1 MIDRYLFVYLKDEG
15 YTERKPTDGMSIHLD
30 RGTDQSSNK
39 QILHGKEMGKNDCAM
54 ENLQFNTSIKG
65 SLSVLPCL
73 SLSVPVCLSNISPSA
88 PLHCKVTFSLR
99 AM

>member
-1 MIDRYLFVYLKDEG
+1 
-15 YTERKPTDGMSIHLD
+15 MSIHLD

-65 SLSVLPCL
+65 SLSVLPYL
-73 SLSVPVCLSNISPSA
+73 SLSVPVCLSTIISTA
-88 PLHCKVTFSLR
+88 PLHNDITFYLPAYINLSER
-99 AM
+99 QIKKKYEEI